1 MHKILRGSE
10 ARAVE
15 RGSILCE
22 SELRR
27 NRASFLDFPSLCSHY
42 ATESLLMVTA
52 TLFIQ
57 RRQAIPADDH
67 AGSLATAKD
76 SEDYQ

>member
-1 MHKILRGSE
+1 MHKILRESE

-27 NRASFLDFPSLCSHY
+27 NRASFLI
-42 ATESLLMVTA
+42 SLLWVLILRQNRYRNGDG

-57 RRQAIPADDH
+57 WRQAIPADDH

-76 SEDYQ
+76 SE